1 VEEELTDD
9 QVQKLTVRDRI
20 KLGALTGTIV
30 QAVGM
35 FVGIQWDEKEL
46 PELYTRAA
54 MGQASLH
61 LSRGIQ

>member
-1 VEEELTDD
+1 MTDD
-9 QVQKLTVRDRI
+9 QLEKLTVGDRI
-20 KLGALTGTIV
+20 RLGSLTGTIV

-54 MGQASLH
+54 MRQASLH
-61 LSRGIQ
+61 LSRGLQ